1 MIGQAAVFVWG
12 GVTGVAAVAS
22 LPGSVELLGLSLGAL
37 PRPKSMGGAAGRPWS
52 VAVVVPAHN
61 EALSIAG
68 CVGSL
73 LSADRG
79 ELKLAVFVVADNCSD
94 ETAEVA
100 RAAGATV
107 LERVDPA
114 RRGKGFALNYAFTH
128 ELVREYDCC
137 LVVDADTSVAANFVL
152 SAGRALRDGAD
163 AVQARYV
170 ARNAEDTTRTRL
182 MALALRAFNVVRPR
196 GRQNLGL
203 SVGIL
208 GNGFGLRRETL
219 LAVPYLAASVVEDL
233 EYHHSLVR
241 AGKRVQFL
249 DRTTVFGEMP
259 VKGKGAETQRSRWEG
274 GRLRMVR
281 ESVPGLLRDVLRGR
295 VRCAEPLLELLLLPL
310 AFHVLLLVV
319 ACCAPWWG
327 VRIVGLAGV
336 AIVMLHMVAAIVV
349 GDGGWSD
356 VKALAT
362 APLYVLWKVM
372 MIPKVLR
379 GARKEQEWVRTERNS
394 E

>member
-1 MIGQAAVFVWG
+1 MIGELLVGGWAFVCGGAALV
-12 GVTGVAAVAS
+12 S

-37 PRPKSMGGAAGRPWS
+37 AKPKGFGGETAR
-52 VAVVVPAHN
+52 VFRLAVVVPAHN
-61 EALSIAG
+61 EALSIAT
-68 CVGSL
+68 CVKSL
-73 LSADRG
+73 LAADRRG
-79 ELKLAVFVVADNCSD
+79 VELAVFVIADNCTD
-94 ETAEVA
+94 ETAAVA

-107 LERVDPA
+107 IERTDAVK
-114 RRGKGFALNYAFTH
+114 RGKGHALYFAFTQDA
-128 ELVREYDCC
+128 VRGFDGCA
-137 LVVDADTSVAANFVL
+137 VVDADTSVGENFVVQ
-152 SAGRALRDGAD
+152 AATALRDGAD

-182 MALALRAFNVVRPR
+182 LALALRAFNVVRPR

-208 GNGFGLRRETL
+208 GNGFALRRETL
-219 LAVPYLAASVVEDL
+219 EAVPYLAGSVVEDL
-233 EYHHSLVR
+233 EYHHMLVR

-249 DRTTVFGEMP
+249 DRATVFGEMP

-281 ESVPGLLRDVLRGR
+281 ESAPGLLRDVARGR
-295 VRCAEPLLELLLLPL
+295 MQCVEPLLELLLLPL
-310 AFHVLLLVV
+310 AFHVLLLLV
-319 ACCAPWWG
+319 ACCGPFAVIRWAG
-327 VRIVGLAGV
+327 IVGLG
-336 AIVMLHMVAAIVV
+336 IVLLHMVAAIAV

-356 VKALAT
+356 VKALLS
-362 APLYVLWKVM
+362 APVYVAWKVM

-379 GARKEQEWVRTERNS
+379 GAKKEQEWVRTERNS